1 MLYLA
6 DNLYITKSPCD
17 IKIYKSYTIFSFAD
31 FKFVKKF
38 YEFLTLCRLSQKLIV
53 QQIVHVLLHPVADFC
68 GGFAENPHQE
78 GAGGYSYYVC
88 KEIHRI

>member
-1 MLYLA
+1 MMYLA

-38 YEFLTLCRLSQKLIV
+38 YEFKI
-53 QQIVHVLLHPVADFC
+53 
-68 GGFAENPHQE
+68 GF
-78 GAGGYSYYVC
+78 YV
-88 KEIHRI
+88 KKKM